1 LEWVEEDIEGK
12 DAPNRLDFPT
22 FVVKMSQHPVKRWW
36 PQHWNGY
43 ELMDAGDGARLE
55 RWGEYVLD
63 RPDPA
68 VIWPPTETMG
78 HWNQADARF
87 EATAKTK
94 GFWHQTGGQ
103 LPASWDLTY
112 QSPRLH
118 LHFKLELTSF
128 KHVGL
133 FPEQAVN
140 WEYIAEHV
148 KSGDK
153 FLNLFAYTGGA
164 SLAARAAGADVTHV
178 DSIRQVVDWT
188 RENMERS
195 GLDGIRWVVEDAL
208 KFAER
213 EVRRSNRYKGIVLDP
228 PTWGLGT
235 KGAKWRLED
244 QIRPL
249 CEIVAQLIEPGGFII
264 MNTYSGISPTALEQ
278 LWRSIMPDAAFES
291 GELCLKTRHDA
302 LVPTGSLVRITA
314 SNHG

>member
-1 LEWVEEDIEGK
+1 
-12 DAPNRLDFPT
+12 
-22 FVVKMSQHPVKRWW
+22 MSQDQTKRWW
-36 PQHWNGY
+36 PEQWNGY
-43 ELMDAGDGARLE
+43 ELLDAGDGARLE
-55 RWGEYVLD
+55 RWGDYVLD

-68 VIWPPTETMG
+68 VIWPAAMG
-78 HWNQADARF
+78 VEEWNAADARF

-94 GFWHQTGGQ
+94 GFWHTNRGRM
-103 LPASWDLTY
+103 PESWDLAY
-112 QSPRLH
+112 NSDRLN
-118 LHFKLELTSF
+118 LRFKLELTSF

-140 WEYIAEHV
+140 WEYIAEHLRP
-148 KSGDK
+148 GDT

-213 EVRRSNRYKGIVLDP
+213 EVRRGNRYTGIILDP

-235 KGAKWRLED
+235 KGSKWRLED

-249 CEIVAQLIEPGGFII
+249 CETVAQLVQPGGFII

-278 LWRSIMPDAAFES
+278 LWRATLPEAALES
-291 GELCLKTRHDA
+291 GELCLRTRQGDW
-302 LVPTGSLVRITA
+302 VPTGSLVRI
-314 SNHG
+314 NP

>member
-1 LEWVEEDIEGK
+1 
-12 DAPNRLDFPT
+12 
-22 FVVKMSQHPVKRWW
+22 MSQTPSHRWW
-36 PQHWNGY
+36 PEHWTGY
-43 ELMDAGDGARLE
+43 ELLDAGDGARLE
-55 RWGEYVLD
+55 RWGDYVLD

-68 VIWPPTETMG
+68 VIWSPSADVSA
-78 HWNQADARF
+78 WNEADARF
-87 EATAKTK
+87 EPTAKTK
-94 GFWHQTGGQ
+94 GFWHQNGRQ
-103 LPASWDLTY
+103 LPASWGLEY
-112 QSPRLH
+112 RSPRLH
-118 LHFKLELTSF
+118 LQFKLELTGF

-148 KSGDK
+148 GPDDK

-164 SLAARAAGADVTHV
+164 SLAARAAGAEVTHV

-195 GLDGIRWVVEDAL
+195 GLHGIRWVVEDAL

-213 EVRRSNRYKGIVLDP
+213 EVRRGNRYRGIVLDP

-249 CEIVAQLIEPGGFII
+249 CETVADLVEPGGFII

-278 LWRSIMPDAAFES
+278 LWRATLPDATIES
-291 GELCLKTRHDA
+291 GELCLRTVRGE
-302 LVPTGSLVRITA
+302 LVPTGSLVRVLNTQ
-314 SNHG
+314 

>member
-1 LEWVEEDIEGK
+1 
-12 DAPNRLDFPT
+12 
-22 FVVKMSQHPVKRWW
+22 MSQLPSHRWW
-36 PQHWNGY
+36 PQHWSDY
-43 ELMDAGDGARLE
+43 ELLDAGDGARLE
-55 RWGEYVLD
+55 RWGDFVLD

-68 VIWPPTETMG
+68 VIWGPARPLAE
-78 HWNQADARF
+78 WNAADARF

-94 GFWHQTGGQ
+94 GFWHQTGRRM
-103 LPASWDLTY
+103 PAAWDLAYT
-112 QSPRLH
+112 SPRLN
-118 LHFKLELTSF
+118 LRFKLELTGF
-128 KHVGL
+128 KHVGV

-140 WEYIAEHV
+140 WEYIAEHLRP
-148 KSGDK
+148 GDS

-164 SLAARAAGADVTHV
+164 SLAARSAGADVTHV

-213 EVRRSNRYKGIVLDP
+213 EVRRGNRYTGIVLDP

-235 KGAKWRLED
+235 KGNKWRLED

-249 CEIVAQLIEPGGFII
+249 CETVAQLVAPGGFII

-278 LWRSIMPDAAFES
+278 LWRATLPSAALES
-291 GELCLKTRHDA
+291 GELCLRTRAGDW
-302 LVPTGSLVRITA
+302 VPTGSLVRIT
-314 SNHG
+314 N

>member
-1 LEWVEEDIEGK
+1 
-12 DAPNRLDFPT
+12 
-22 FVVKMSQHPVKRWW
+22 MSQELVKRWW
-36 PQHWNGY
+36 PEHWKGY
-43 ELMDAGDGARLE
+43 ELIDAGDSARLE

-68 VIWPPTETMG
+68 VIWPASEKVEV
-78 HWNQADARF
+78 WNAADARF

-94 GFWHQTGGQ
+94 GFWHQNGARM
-103 LPASWDLTY
+103 PESWDLAY
-112 QSPRLH
+112 SSPRLQ
-118 LHFKLELTSF
+118 LRFKLELTGF

-140 WEYIAEHV
+140 WEYIAEHLAQ
-148 KSGDK
+148 GDT

-164 SLAARAAGADVTHV
+164 SLAACAAGAEVTHV

-195 GLDGIRWVVEDAL
+195 GLDGIRWVVDDAL

-213 EVRRSNRYKGIVLDP
+213 EVRRGNRYTGIILDP

-235 KGAKWRLED
+235 KGNKWRLED

-249 CEIVAQLIEPGGFII
+249 CETVSQLVEPGGFII

-278 LWRSIMPDAAFES
+278 LWRSILPQASLES
-291 GELCLKTRHDA
+291 GELCLRTRQGDW
-302 LVPTGSLVRITA
+302 VPTGSLIRIK
-314 SNHG
+314 N